1 MINCRICS
9 AITPALT
16 ARCCNPARKQKPLA
30 RPTCWH
36 AKTFNA
42 RSETM
47 PQHCNNLPN
56 TEKNRTTPPGL
67 IPLCLLL
74 LNTGCASYQPMVSH
88 RIEHQA
94 PTPVPE
100 KLTAPLPAPEIPPG
114 RLSNETLLVIIADY
128 HRTLTQANIDRQLTQ
143 EYCHHERSN
152 PATTERPHSGS
163 GPDQRRR

>member
-9 AITPALT
+9 AITPAFT
-16 ARCCNPARKQKPLA
+16 ALCCNPARKQKPLA

-74 LNTGCASYQPMVSH
+74 LNTSGINYQPMNNH

-94 PTPVPE
+94 TTPEPE
-100 KLTAPLPAPEIPPG
+100 IQTPPPAPQKTHQ
-114 RLSNETLLVIIADY
+114 RTTTNKTRHVTTHDY
-128 HRTLTQANIDRQLTQ
+128 
-143 EYCHHERSN
+143 
-152 PATTERPHSGS
+152 
-163 GPDQRRR
+163 